1 MATSAVESA
10 SSLPDLLA
18 DTGADETIFVVDDEY
33 GVRRVVA
40 AILRT
45 EGYRV
50 EEFETGEAAL
60 AALDE
65 SVALLL
71 TDISMPGINGVELAR
86 LSKERA
92 PALAAI
98 MFTGL
103 PDSSTAA
110 ESLRLGASD
119 YLAKPVRT
127 EDLKRSV
134 SRTLEKRREAIQRER
149 VAAWLQSEVE
159 ARTGDLKRHSLATL
173 VTLVRAMEAKDPYLK
188 GGSGRIA
195 RLCGR
200 MAADLG
206 FDKQGVVEVS
216 TAGLLHDIGMIGT
229 PEAILHKTSAL
240 TPKEYEQVKSH
251 VEVGANILQPLTHL
265 GRVVEYV
272 RYHHERLNGSG
283 YLEGLKGDEIP
294 LGAQIV
300 GLAESYTA
308 MTMDRPFRSRSSRGE
323 ALLSLRAGEGIWF
336 HSRLLDA
343 LEAAARLR

>member
-1 MATSAVESA
+1 M
-10 SSLPDLLA
+10 LPDLLA
-18 DTGADETIFVVDDEY
+18 DFDADKTIFVVDDEY

-40 AILRT
+40 AILRR
-45 EGYRV
+45 EGHRV
-50 EEFETGEAAL
+50 EEFETGETAL
-60 AALDE
+60 AALDD

-71 TDISMPGINGVELAR
+71 TDISMPGISGVELVR
-86 LSKERA
+86 LAKERA
-92 PALAAI
+92 PELAAI

-119 YLAKPVRT
+119 YLAKPVRV

-134 SRTLEKRREAIQRER
+134 SRTLAKRREAIQRER

-159 ARTGDLKRHSLATL
+159 ARTLDVKRHSLATL
-173 VTLVRAMEAKDPYLK
+173 VALVRAMEAKDPYLK

-195 RLCGR
+195 RLCER

-206 FDKQGVVEVS
+206 FDQQGAVEVS
-216 TAGLLHDIGMIGT
+216 TAGLLHDIGMIGV
-229 PEAILHKTSAL
+229 PRSILHTTSTL
-240 TPKEYEQVKSH
+240 TSKEYQQVKLH
-251 VEVGANILQPLTHL
+251 VKIGASILEPLTHL

-283 YLEGLKGDEIP
+283 YLEGLKNDEIP

-300 GLAESYTA
+300 GLAESYIA
-308 MTMDRPFRSRSSRGE
+308 LTMDRPFRSRCSTAE
-323 ALLSLRAGEGIWF
+323 ALLTLRAGEGIWF
-336 HSRLLDA
+336 QSRLLDA
-343 LEAAARLR
+343 LETAVRLG